1 MHEIFVDL
9 RDILSVILIQKG
21 EFTQKEEMIGQIL
34 AYWGDNGFP
43 LSYIAQ
49 ENDVFFS
56 LTDNHNDLL

>member
-21 EFTQKEEMIGQIL
+21 EFRQKEEMIGQIL

-43 LSYIAQ
+43 LSYIA
-49 ENDVFFS
+49 
-56 LTDNHNDLL
+56 